1 MSRYCAAFIL
11 FDSRFLTSFSIQA
24 YKRNPMRSERIC
36 SLGRKLGTVTTNFTE
51 TYVGQWF
58 ERTLDD
64 SAIRRMDIPESFLLA
79 DAILISLDN
88 VSNGKKI
95 SLPCLI
101 EKNRKPADP
110 NIF

>member
-1 MSRYCAAFIL
+1 
-11 FDSRFLTSFSIQA
+11 
-24 YKRNPMRSERIC
+24 MRSERIC
-36 SLGRKLGTVTTNFTE
+36 SLGRKLGTITTNFTE

-88 VSNGKKI
+88 VSNGSPNPAP
-95 SLPCLI
+95 SLQSAFDCST
-101 EKNRKPADP
+101 
-110 NIF
+110 NIAQDLLCTPRSSVPT

>member
-1 MSRYCAAFIL
+1 
-11 FDSRFLTSFSIQA
+11 
-24 YKRNPMRSERIC
+24 MRSERIC
-36 SLGRKLGTVTTNFTE
+36 SLGRKLGTITTNFTE

-88 VSNGKKI
+88 VSNGL
-95 SLPCLI
+95 SYST
-101 EKNRKPADP
+101 D
-110 NIF
+110 F

>member
-1 MSRYCAAFIL
+1 
-11 FDSRFLTSFSIQA
+11 
-24 YKRNPMRSERIC
+24 MRSERIC

-88 VSNGKKI
+88 VSNGKQP
-95 SLPCLI
+95 SLPPRA
-101 EKNRKPADP
+101 EKTKRLREIDVFQVSLSIPRSSSP
-110 NIF
+110 T

>member
-1 MSRYCAAFIL
+1 
-11 FDSRFLTSFSIQA
+11 
-24 YKRNPMRSERIC
+24 MRSERIC

-51 TYVGQWF
+51 TYTGQWF

-88 VSNGKKI
+88 VTNGKPVEPH
-95 SLPCLI
+95 SVPGHQEPGRPQALTLI
-101 EKNRKPADP
+101 
-110 NIF
+110 

>member
-1 MSRYCAAFIL
+1 
-11 FDSRFLTSFSIQA
+11 
-24 YKRNPMRSERIC
+24 MRSERIC
-36 SLGRKLGTVTTNFTE
+36 SLGRKLATLPTNFTE

-88 VSNGKKI
+88 VTNGKQPSPVWEQSMLI
-95 SLPCLI
+95 LVQVSLSTP
-101 EKNRKPADP
+101 RSSAPT
-110 NIF
+110 

>member
-1 MSRYCAAFIL
+1 MLIRAIL
-11 FDSRFLTSFSIQA
+11 QA

-36 SLGRKLGTVTTNFTE
+36 SLGRKLGTLPINFTE
-51 TYVGQWF
+51 TFVGQWF

-88 VSNGKKI
+88 VTNGKHVLGPKSI
-95 SLPCLI
+95 LI
-101 EKNRKPADP
+101 
-110 NIF
+110 

>member
-1 MSRYCAAFIL
+1 ML
-11 FDSRFLTSFSIQA
+11 QA

-36 SLGRKLGTVTTNFTE
+36 SLGRKLGTITTNFTE

-88 VSNGKKI
+88 VSNGL
-95 SLPCLI
+95 SHFSHSPLDSFTLRCC
-101 EKNRKPADP
+101 R
-110 NIF
+110 

>member
-1 MSRYCAAFIL
+1 
-11 FDSRFLTSFSIQA
+11 
-24 YKRNPMRSERIC
+24 MRSERIC

-51 TYVGQWF
+51 TYTGQWF

-88 VSNGKKI
+88 VTNGKPI
-95 SLPCLI
+95 EPLSIPGRQEPGRPQTQTLI
-101 EKNRKPADP
+101 
-110 NIF
+110 